1 MKEMNHLFH
10 QLDRRSFLKLS
21 GLLGLG
27 AAAATLVPSTSEAV
41 RFNKQM
47 MKVSTRRLAMGT
59 FVSMTLL
66 HSSKDQAEEA
76 MERAFQEIDR
86 LSGMLSRYDRSS
98 AVAFLNKEGHA
109 RDLPSEVTH
118 VVSKA
123 LQYHELTGGAFD
135 ITVKPIVDLFQ
146 QVPEGEK
153 KARPTERE
161 LQDFLKLVDAGKV
174 EIRDR
179 SIHFM
184 ESGMG
189 ITLDGIAKG
198 FIVDRASELLTSR
211 GIENHLIDAG
221 GDIRTRGSKQ
231 GKKPWTV
238 AIQDPLKQGKYPDVV
253 HMKDRAIAT
262 SGNYEVYFDQ
272 GKDVSPHREPE
283 DRAFSPPCKQC
294 LRHGR
299 NDHGSRRSFH
309 GRLCNGTGERGR
321 NSSTPFNA
329 CESLV
334 ISRER
339 CAVEVKRVEEC
350 DHISLSISSS
360 RPEKVR
366 RFKADRGNTVRTF
379 LLRRPPGEDPGG
391 RFYSAPGAF
400 ESLSKSSFL
409 EDGHPRPSSVLPCA
423 GCSRPPRGAGDPHH
437 GAPREWR
444 QRHP

>member
-262 SGNYEVYFDQ
+262 SGNYEIYFDREKMFHHIVNPRT
-272 GKDVSPHREPE
+272 GLSPHLASSVSVMAETTMEADALSTGVFVMGPGE
-283 DRAFSPPCKQC
+283 
-294 LRHGR
+294 
-299 NDHGSRRSFH
+299 
-309 GRLCNGTGERGR
+309 GTQ
-321 NSSTPFNA
+321 FINA
-329 CESLV
+329 LQSCESLV
-334 ISRER
+334 ISR
-339 CAVEVKRVEEC
+339 
-350 DHISLSISSS
+350 
-360 RPEKVR
+360 
-366 RFKADRGNTVRTF
+366 N
-379 LLRRPPGEDPGG
+379 
-391 RFYSAPGAF
+391 GAQ
-400 ESLSKSSFL
+400 SKSNGWKS
-409 EDGHPRPSSVLPCA
+409 A
-423 GCSRPPRGAGDPHH
+423 AI
-437 GAPREWR
+437 
-444 QRHP
+444 